1 MNHGKFAEILWSF
14 AMSNRFVNQERNS
27 EQLQAF
33 VAQLTGKGRMGF
45 AGLVH
50 PMTVRLPVDV
60 FAYTEA
66 LAKHGNITRNQVAH
80 ELMAQGLS
88 VVLSQLDEATAAQIA
103 DKAADV
109 LVILFPDMKAS
120 DAVESL
126 SYGMES

>member
-1 MNHGKFAEILWSF
+1 
-14 AMSNRFVNQERNS
+14 MSNRFVNQERNS